1 MLNGDS
7 KELSLTPQINVLYHG
22 LTLVDSGDLKFH
34 VPQFFLLK
42 KGLMTLTCLSG
53 RLQCLLINSDFS
65 KMKSALC
72 VQRAPVVC
80 RSCHFHHLHT
90 DLSQTHTY
98 RQNNV
103 HFFFFFL
110 MGGGTDYQNSWKK
123 VLPHH
128 YWAVFRIRPSPGI
141 TVMVLAPCSY
151 LLYCHIW
158 CHIVIRHCTS
168 NIWEKP
174 DKSSSLPTVK
184 QVGRVPIPQEA
195 AGKGRTCFPIGIL
208 AHCPHPTAGIQLWTR
223 YKNTRYLYTFVLHLL
238 FPYTSHLHLHQIW
251 TSCFQQPGILNW

>member
-103 HFFFFFL
+103 LFFFFFWWGVEL
-110 MGGGTDYQNSWKK
+110 ITRTPEKK
-123 VLPHH
+123 
-128 YWAVFRIRPSPGI
+128 S
-141 TVMVLAPCSY
+141 
-151 LLYCHIW
+151 CHITIELSSGLDPLLELLSW
-158 CHIVIRHCTS
+158 SWHHARISCIATFDATLWSDTALPIS
-168 NIWEKP
+168 G
-174 DKSSSLPTVK
+174 KSLTK
-184 QVGRVPIPQEA
+184 
-195 AGKGRTCFPIGIL
+195 
-208 AHCPHPTAGIQLWTR
+208 AHLC
-223 YKNTRYLYTFVLHLL
+223 
-238 FPYTSHLHLHQIW
+238 
-251 TSCFQQPGILNW
+251 QQWSR